1 MSFISNEGVLMGN
14 IGQKIIIIDDESQ
27 IRRFLRVTLTGHGYV
42 VKDVGTGQDGIDAIA
57 VFNPDLVILD
67 LDLPDINGLE
77 VVRQLREWSKV
88 PVIILSVKE
97 LEADKISALDSGAD
111 DYVTK
116 PFAMGE
122 LLARIRAA
130 MRHFAGDKEQPVLQ
144 LEDLSIDFI
153 HRRVSIGDN
162 EIKLT
167 PTEYEIVRNLAINA
181 GKVITHSS
189 LLRTVW
195 GPSREQEV
203 QYLRVY
209 IGQIRRKLERDPSRL
224 RHIITE
230 PGVGYRL
237 L

>member
-1 MSFISNEGVLMGN
+1 MES
-14 IGQKIIIIDDESQ
+14 IGHRILIIEDETQ
-27 IRRFLRVTLTGHGYV
+27 IRRFLRVTLTSHGYN
-42 VKDVGTGQDGIDAIA
+42 VKDVGTGKEGLEAIA
-57 VFNPDLVILD
+57 MFGPSLVILD
-67 LDLPDINGLE
+67 LGLPDIDGLE
-77 VVRQLREWSKV
+77 VVRQIREWSKV

-97 LEADKISALDSGAD
+97 QETDKITALDSGAD

-130 MRHFAGDKEQPVLQ
+130 MRHIVVDGELPLLQFEELAIDLAHRRITIDDKEL
-144 LEDLSIDFI
+144 
-153 HRRVSIGDN
+153 
-162 EIKLT
+162 KLT
-167 PTEYEIVRNLAINA
+167 QTEYEIVRNLAINT
-181 GKVITHSS
+181 GKVMTHRS
-189 LLRTVW
+189 LLCAVW
-195 GPSREQEV
+195 GPAYEMNV

-209 IGQIRRKLERDPSRL
+209 IGQIRRKLERDPSRP

>member
-1 MSFISNEGVLMGN
+1 MKEYEMQNKGPRIL
-14 IGQKIIIIDDESQ
+14 IIDDETQ
-27 IRRFLRVTLTGHGYV
+27 IRRFLRVALTGYGYV
-42 VKDVGTGQDGIDAIA
+42 VKDVGTGKEGLEAIA
-57 VFNPDLVILD
+57 MFGPALVILD
-67 LDLPDINGLE
+67 LGLPDIDGLD

-97 LEADKISALDSGAD
+97 QETDKITALDSGAD

-130 MRHFAGDKEQPVLQ
+130 MRHIAGDEEQPILQ
-144 LEDLSIDFI
+144 FEDLTIDLVHHRISID
-153 HRRVSIGDN
+153 DN

-167 PTEYEIVRNLAINA
+167 QTEYEIVRNLAINA
-181 GKVITHSS
+181 GKVMTHRS

-195 GPSREQEV
+195 GPTYEKEV

-209 IGQIRRKLERDPSRL
+209 IGQIRRKLEHDPSRP

>member
-1 MSFISNEGVLMGN
+1 MENK
-14 IGQKIIIIDDESQ
+14 GQRILIVDDDTQ
-27 IRRFLRVTLTGHGYV
+27 IRRFLRVALTSHGYV
-42 VKDVGTGQDGIDAIA
+42 VKDAKTGREGLEA
-57 VFNPDLVILD
+57 VAMFSPDLVVLD
-67 LDLPDINGLE
+67 IGLPDIDGLD
-77 VVRQLREWSKV
+77 VVRQFREWTKV
-88 PVIILSVKE
+88 PIIILSVKE
-97 LEADKISALDSGAD
+97 QEGDKIMALDLGAD

-116 PFAMGE
+116 PFGMGE

-130 MRHFAGDKEQPVLQ
+130 MRHTMGVEEQPILHF
-144 LEDLSIDFI
+144 EDLTLDLV
-153 HRRVSIGDN
+153 HRRVTRDDH

-167 PTEYEIVRNLAINA
+167 LTEYEIIRNLEINA
-181 GKVITHSS
+181 GKVITHSY

-195 GPSREQEV
+195 GPSYEKEV

-209 IGQIRRKLERDPSRL
+209 IGQIRRKLERDPSRP

>member
-1 MSFISNEGVLMGN
+1 MDTKLPRIL
-14 IGQKIIIIDDESQ
+14 IIDDESQ
-27 IRRFLRVTLTGHGYV
+27 IRRFLRVTLISHGYC
-42 VKDVGTGQDGIDAIA
+42 VKDVGTGKDGLNLITK
-57 VFNPDLVILD
+57 FCPDLVVLD
-67 LDLPDINGLE
+67 LGLPDIDGLD
-77 VVRQLREWSKV
+77 VLCQLRKWSKV
-88 PVIILSVKE
+88 PIIILSVKDQE
-97 LEADKISALDSGAD
+97 TDKMTALDSGAD

-130 MRHFAGDKEQPVLQ
+130 MRRIIGVDEQPVMNF
-144 LEDLSIDFI
+144 EDLTLDLLR
-153 HRRVSIGDN
+153 RRVTRDDH

-167 PTEYEIVRNLAINA
+167 LTEYEILKNLAINA
-181 GKVITHSS
+181 GKVMTHNY
-189 LLRTVW
+189 LLRTIW
-195 GPSREQEV
+195 GPSSEKEL

-209 IGQIRRKLERDPSRL
+209 IGQIRRKLERDPSRP

>member
-1 MSFISNEGVLMGN
+1 MKEYKMENKGPRIL
-14 IGQKIIIIDDESQ
+14 IIDDETQ
-27 IRRFLRVTLTGHGYV
+27 IRRFLRVALTEHGYV
-42 VKDVGTGQDGIDAIA
+42 VKEVATGKAGLDVVAK
-57 VFNPDLVILD
+57 FCPDLVILD
-67 LDLPDINGLE
+67 LGLPDIDGLD

-97 LEADKISALDSGAD
+97 QETDKITALDAGAD

-122 LLARIRAA
+122 LLARIRTA
-130 MRHFAGDKEQPVLQ
+130 MRHNVGDEEQPVLQ
-144 LEDLSIDFI
+144 FEDLSIDLI
-153 HRRVSIGDN
+153 YRRITVDNN

-167 PTEYEIVRNLAINA
+167 LTEYEIVKNLAINA
-181 GKVITHSS
+181 GKVITHRV

-195 GPSREQEV
+195 GPSYENEV

-209 IGQIRRKLERDPSRL
+209 IGQLRRKLEHDPSRPK
-224 RHIITE
+224 HIITE

>member
-1 MSFISNEGVLMGN
+1 MENKGPRIL
-14 IGQKIIIIDDESQ
+14 IIDDERQ
-27 IRRFLRVTLTGHGYV
+27 IRRFLRVALASHGYI
-42 VKDVGTGQDGIDAIA
+42 VKDVGTGKEGVDTVA
-57 VFNPDLVILD
+57 VFSPDLVVLD
-67 LDLPDINGLE
+67 LGLPDIDGLD
-77 VVRQLREWSKV
+77 VVRQLREWTTV
-88 PVIILSVKE
+88 PIIILSVKE
-97 LEADKISALDSGAD
+97 QENDKITALDCGAD

-116 PFAMGE
+116 PFGMGE

-130 MRHFAGDKEQPVLQ
+130 MRHTVKVDEQPILQ
-144 LEDLSIDFI
+144 FDDLTLDLL
-153 HRRVSIGDN
+153 HRRVLRDGH

-167 PTEYEIVRNLAINA
+167 LTEYEIVKNLAMNA
-181 GKVITHSS
+181 GKVITHSY

-195 GPSREQEV
+195 GPSYEKEV

-209 IGQIRRKLERDPSRL
+209 IGQIRRKLERDPSRP

>member
-1 MSFISNEGVLMGN
+1 MENKGPRIL
-14 IGQKIIIIDDESQ
+14 IIDDETQ
-27 IRRFLRVTLTGHGYV
+27 IRRFLRVALTGHGYI
-42 VKDVGTGQDGIDAIA
+42 VKEVGTGKAGLDVVAK
-57 VFNPDLVILD
+57 FSPDLIILD
-67 LDLPDINGLE
+67 LGLPDIDGLD

-97 LEADKISALDSGAD
+97 QETDKITALDAGAD

-130 MRHFAGDKEQPVLQ
+130 MRHNVGEEEQPVLQ
-144 LEDLSIDFI
+144 FEDLSIDLI
-153 HRRVSIGDN
+153 YRRITVDDN

-167 PTEYEIVRNLAINA
+167 LTEYEIVKNLAINA
-181 GKVITHSS
+181 GKVITHRS
-189 LLRTVW
+189 LLRAVW
-195 GPSREQEV
+195 GPSYEKEV

-209 IGQIRRKLERDPSRL
+209 IGQIRRKLERDPSRP

>member
-1 MSFISNEGVLMGN
+1 MENNGPRIL
-14 IGQKIIIIDDESQ
+14 IIDDETQ
-27 IRRFLRVTLTGHGYV
+27 IRRFLRVALTSHGYT
-42 VKDVGTGQDGIDAIA
+42 VKDVRTGNEGLDAVA
-57 VFNPDLVILD
+57 MFSPDLVILD
-67 LDLPDINGLE
+67 LGLPDIDGLE

-88 PVIILSVKE
+88 PIIILSVKE
-97 LEADKISALDSGAD
+97 QEKVKITALDSGAD

-116 PFAMGE
+116 PFGMGE

-130 MRHFAGDKEQPVLQ
+130 MRHIAGVEEQPILQ
-144 LEDLSIDFI
+144 FGDLTIDFV
-153 HRRVSIGDN
+153 HRRITRDDN

-167 PTEYEIVRNLAINA
+167 LTEYEIVRNLAINA
-181 GKVITHSS
+181 GKVITHRS
-189 LLRTVW
+189 LLRAVW
-195 GPSREQEV
+195 GPSYENEV

-209 IGQIRRKLERDPSRL
+209 IGQIRRKLERDPSRP

>member
-1 MSFISNEGVLMGN
+1 MKVIDMES
-14 IGQKIIIIDDESQ
+14 IGHRILIIEDETQ
-27 IRRFLRVTLTGHGYV
+27 IRRFLRVTLTSHGYN
-42 VKDVGTGQDGIDAIA
+42 VKDVGTGKEGLEAIA
-57 VFNPDLVILD
+57 MFGPSLVILD
-67 LDLPDINGLE
+67 LGLPDIDGLE
-77 VVRQLREWSKV
+77 VVRQIREWSKV

-97 LEADKISALDSGAD
+97 QETDKITALDSGAD

-130 MRHFAGDKEQPVLQ
+130 MRHIVVDGELPLLQFEELAIDLAHRRITIDDKEL
-144 LEDLSIDFI
+144 
-153 HRRVSIGDN
+153 
-162 EIKLT
+162 KLT
-167 PTEYEIVRNLAINA
+167 QTEYEIVRNLAINT
-181 GKVITHSS
+181 GKVMTHRS
-189 LLRTVW
+189 LLCAVW
-195 GPSREQEV
+195 GPAYEMNV

-209 IGQIRRKLERDPSRL
+209 IGQIRRKLERDPSRP

>member
-1 MSFISNEGVLMGN
+1 MGN
-14 IGQKIIIIDDESQ
+14 NGPRILIIDDETQ
-27 IRRFLRVTLTGHGYV
+27 ICRFLRVALTGHGYV
-42 VKDVGTGQDGIDAIA
+42 VKDVGTGKEGLDEIA
-57 VFNPDLVILD
+57 MFAPDLVILD
-67 LDLPDINGLE
+67 LELPDIDGLE
-77 VVRQLREWSKV
+77 VVRQLREWSSV
-88 PVIILSVKE
+88 PVIVLSVKE
-97 LEADKISALDSGAD
+97 QETDKISALDFGAD

-130 MRHFAGDKEQPVLQ
+130 MRHISGDKEQPVLQ
-144 LEDLSIDFI
+144 FEDLSIDLV
-153 HRRVSIGDN
+153 HRRITVDDH

-167 PTEYEIVRNLAINA
+167 QTEYEIVRNLAINA
-181 GKVITHSS
+181 GKVLTHRL

-195 GPSREQEV
+195 GSSYEKEV

-209 IGQIRRKLERDPSRL
+209 IGQIRRKLEHDPSRP
-224 RHIITE
+224 RHIMTE

>member
-1 MSFISNEGVLMGN
+1 MENKGPRIL
-14 IGQKIIIIDDESQ
+14 IIDDETQ

-42 VKDVGTGQDGIDAIA
+42 VKDVGTGQEGLDAVA
-57 VFNPDLVILD
+57 RFSPDLIVLD
-67 LDLPDINGLE
+67 LGLPDINGLDI
-77 VVRQLREWSKV
+77 VRQLREWSKV
-88 PVIILSVKE
+88 PVIILSVKGQE
-97 LEADKISALDSGAD
+97 TDKITVLDAGAD

-130 MRHFAGDKEQPVLQ
+130 MRHIAGTDEQPVLQ
-144 LEDLSIDFI
+144 FDDLAIDLV
-153 HRRVSIGDN
+153 HRRITVEDD

-167 PTEYEIVRNLAINA
+167 PTEYEIVKNLAINA
-181 GKVITHSS
+181 GKVMTHRA
-189 LLRTVW
+189 LLHTVW
-195 GPSREQEV
+195 GPSYENES

-209 IGQIRRKLERDPSRL
+209 VAQIRRKLESDPSRP
-224 RHIITE
+224 RHIMTE

>member
-1 MSFISNEGVLMGN
+1 MENKGPRIL
-14 IGQKIIIIDDESQ
+14 IIDDETQ
-27 IRRFLRVTLTGHGYV
+27 IRRFLRVALTSHGYV
-42 VKDVGTGQDGIDAIA
+42 VNDVGTGKEGLDAVA
-57 VFNPDLVILD
+57 VFSPDLVVLD
-67 LDLPDINGLE
+67 LGLPDMDGLE
-77 VVRQLREWSKV
+77 VVHQLREWSKV

-97 LEADKISALDSGAD
+97 QENDKITALDSGAD

-116 PFAMGE
+116 PFGMGE

-130 MRHFAGDKEQPVLQ
+130 MRHIGGEEQQPIL
-144 LEDLSIDFI
+144 LFKDLAIDLV
-153 HRRVSIGDN
+153 HRRITIEDN

-167 PTEYEIVRNLAINA
+167 LTEYEIVKNLAINA
-181 GKVITHSS
+181 GKVMTHRS
-189 LLRTVW
+189 LLRAVW
-195 GPSREQEV
+195 GPSYESEV

-209 IGQIRRKLERDPSRL
+209 IGQIRRKLERDPSRP

>member
-1 MSFISNEGVLMGN
+1 MAKKGPRIL
-14 IGQKIIIIDDESQ
+14 IIDDETQ

-42 VKDVGTGQDGIDAIA
+42 VKDVGTGKEGLDAIA
-57 VFNPDLVILD
+57 MFGPDLVVLD
-67 LDLPDINGLE
+67 LGLPDINGLD
-77 VVRQLREWSKV
+77 VVRELREWSKV
-88 PVIILSVKE
+88 PVIILSVKGQE
-97 LEADKISALDSGAD
+97 TDKIAVLDAGAD

-130 MRHFAGDKEQPVLQ
+130 MRHITGTPVLQ
-144 LEDLSIDFI
+144 FDDLVIDLV
-153 HRRVSIGDN
+153 HRRITVEDD

-167 PTEYEIVRNLAINA
+167 PIEYEIVKNLAINA
-181 GKVITHSS
+181 GKVMTQSS
-189 LLRTVW
+189 LFRAVW
-195 GPSREQEV
+195 GPAHEMNV

-209 IGQIRRKLERDPSRL
+209 MGQIRRKLEHDPSRP
-224 RHIITE
+224 RHMMTE

>member
-1 MSFISNEGVLMGN
+1 MENKGPRIL
-14 IGQKIIIIDDESQ
+14 IIDDETQ

-42 VKDVGTGQDGIDAIA
+42 VKDVGTGKEGLDVVAK
-57 VFNPDLVILD
+57 FSPDLVVLD
-67 LDLPDINGLE
+67 LGLPDIDGLD

-97 LEADKISALDSGAD
+97 HETDKIAALDAGAD

-116 PFAMGE
+116 PFGMGE

-130 MRHFAGDKEQPVLQ
+130 MRHIAGADEQPVLQ
-144 LEDLSIDFI
+144 FDDLIIDLI
-153 HRRVSIGDN
+153 HRRITVDDN

-167 PTEYEIVRNLAINA
+167 LTEYEIVKNLAINA
-181 GKVITHSS
+181 GKVITHRA

-195 GPSREQEV
+195 GPSYENEV

-209 IGQIRRKLERDPSRL
+209 IGQIRRKLERDPSRP
-224 RHIITE
+224 RHMITE

>member
-1 MSFISNEGVLMGN
+1 MDSKGPRIL
-14 IGQKIIIIDDESQ
+14 IIDDETQ
-27 IRRFLRVTLTGHGYV
+27 IRRFLRVTLTSHGYF
-42 VKDVGTGQDGIDAIA
+42 VKDSGTGKEGLDEVA
-57 VFNPDLVILD
+57 VFGPDLVILD
-67 LDLPDINGLE
+67 LGLPDIDGLE
-77 VVRQLREWSKV
+77 VVRLLREWSKV
-88 PVIILSVKE
+88 PIIILSAKE
-97 LEADKISALDSGAD
+97 QETDKIAALDSGAD

-116 PFAMGE
+116 PFGMGE

-130 MRHFAGDKEQPVLQ
+130 MRHIAGGEEQPILQ
-144 LEDLSIDFI
+144 FEDLTIDLA
-153 HRRVSIGDN
+153 HRRITIDEK

-167 PTEYEIVRNLAINA
+167 PIEYEIVKNLAINA
-181 GKVITHSS
+181 GKVITHRY

-195 GPSREQEV
+195 GPSYETDI

-209 IGQIRRKLERDPSRL
+209 MGQIRRKLERDPSRP

>member
-1 MSFISNEGVLMGN
+1 MQNKGPRIL
-14 IGQKIIIIDDESQ
+14 IIDDETQ
-27 IRRFLRVTLTGHGYV
+27 IRRFLRVALTGHGYD
-42 VKDVGTGQDGIDAIA
+42 VKDVGTGKEGLEAIA
-57 VFNPDLVILD
+57 MFGPALVILD
-67 LDLPDINGLE
+67 LGLPDINGLE

-97 LEADKISALDSGAD
+97 QETDKITALDSGAD

-116 PFAMGE
+116 PFALGE

-130 MRHFAGDKEQPVLQ
+130 MRHIAGDEEQPVLQ
-144 LEDLSIDFI
+144 FEDLTIDLVHRRISID
-153 HRRVSIGDN
+153 DN

-167 PTEYEIVRNLAINA
+167 QTEYELVRNLAINA
-181 GKVITHSS
+181 GKVMTHRS

-195 GPSREQEV
+195 GPSYEKEV

-209 IGQIRRKLERDPSRL
+209 IGQIRRKLEHDPSRP

>member
-1 MSFISNEGVLMGN
+1 MRVFELGN
-14 IGQKIIIIDDESQ
+14 IGPRILIIDDETQ
-27 IRRFLRVTLTGHGYV
+27 IRRFLRVALTSHGYV
-42 VKDVGTGQDGIDAIA
+42 VKDVGTGQEGLDEIA
-57 VFNPDLVILD
+57 MFAPDLVILD
-67 LDLPDINGLE
+67 LGLPDLDGLE
-77 VVRQLREWSKV
+77 VVRLLREWSKV

-97 LEADKISALDSGAD
+97 QETDKISALDFGAD

-130 MRHFAGDKEQPVLQ
+130 MRHIAGDKEQPVLQ
-144 LEDLSIDFI
+144 FEDLSIDLV
-153 HRRVSIGDN
+153 HRRITVGDH

-167 PTEYEIVRNLAINA
+167 QTEYEIVKNLAINA
-181 GKVITHSS
+181 GKVLTHRS

-195 GPSREQEV
+195 GPSYEKEV

-209 IGQIRRKLERDPSRL
+209 IGQIRRKLEHDPSRP
-224 RHIITE
+224 RHIMTE

>member
-1 MSFISNEGVLMGN
+1 MKQRIL
-14 IGQKIIIIDDESQ
+14 IIDDEMQ
-27 IRRFLRVTLTGHGYV
+27 IRRFLRVALMSHGYV
-42 VKDVGTGQDGIDAIA
+42 VKDVGTGREGLDEVAM
-57 VFNPDLVILD
+57 FSPDLVILD
-67 LDLPDINGLE
+67 LGLPDIDGLE

-97 LEADKISALDSGAD
+97 QENDKITALDSGAD

-116 PFAMGE
+116 PFGMGE

-130 MRHFAGDKEQPVLQ
+130 MRHIAGDEEQPVLQ
-144 LEDLSIDFI
+144 FKDLIIDLA
-153 HRRVSIGDN
+153 HRRITIDDQ

-167 PTEYEIVRNLAINA
+167 QTEYEIVRNLAINA
-181 GKVITHSS
+181 GKVLTHRS
-189 LLRTVW
+189 LLRAVW
-195 GPSREQEV
+195 GPAYEKEV

-209 IGQIRRKLERDPSRL
+209 IGQIRRKLERDPSRPN
-224 RHIITE
+224 HIITE

>member
-1 MSFISNEGVLMGN
+1 MGN
-14 IGQKIIIIDDESQ
+14 IGPRILIIDDETQ

-42 VKDVGTGQDGIDAIA
+42 VKDVGTGQEGLDAVA
-57 VFNPDLVILD
+57 MFSPDLVILD
-67 LDLPDINGLE
+67 LGLPDIDGLE

-97 LEADKISALDSGAD
+97 QETDKITALDAGAD

-130 MRHFAGDKEQPVLQ
+130 MRHVAGDEEQPVLQ
-144 LEDLSIDFI
+144 FKDLSIDLV
-153 HRRVSIGDN
+153 HRRISIDDN

-167 PTEYEIVRNLAINA
+167 LTEYEILRNLAINA
-181 GKVITHSS
+181 GKVMTHSS

-195 GPSREQEV
+195 GPSHEKEV

-209 IGQIRRKLERDPSRL
+209 IGQIRRKLERDPSRP

-230 PGVGYRL
+230 PGLGYRL

>member
-1 MSFISNEGVLMGN
+1 MENK
-14 IGQKIIIIDDESQ
+14 GQRILIIDDDTQ
-27 IRRFLRVTLTGHGYV
+27 IRRFLRVALTSHGYV
-42 VKDVGTGQDGIDAIA
+42 VKDARTGSEGLEA
-57 VFNPDLVILD
+57 VAMFSPDLVVLD
-67 LDLPDINGLE
+67 LGLPDINGLD
-77 VVRQLREWSKV
+77 VVRQLREWTKV
-88 PVIILSVKE
+88 PIIILSVKE
-97 LEADKISALDSGAD
+97 QESDKITALDLGAD

-116 PFAMGE
+116 PFGMGE

-130 MRHFAGDKEQPVLQ
+130 MRHTIRVEEQPVLHF
-144 LEDLSIDFI
+144 EDLTLDLL
-153 HRRVSIGDN
+153 HRRVTKDDH

-167 PTEYEIVRNLAINA
+167 LTEYEIMKNLAINA
-181 GKVITHSS
+181 GKVITHGY

-195 GPSREQEV
+195 GPSYEKEV

-209 IGQIRRKLERDPSRL
+209 IGQIRRKLERDPSRP

>member
-1 MSFISNEGVLMGN
+1 MGN
-14 IGQKIIIIDDESQ
+14 VGPRILIIDDETQ
-27 IRRFLRVTLTGHGYV
+27 IRRFLRVTLTSHGYA
-42 VKDVGTGQDGIDAIA
+42 VKDVGTGKEGLDAIA
-57 VFNPDLVILD
+57 MFSPDLVILD
-67 LDLPDINGLE
+67 LGLPDLDGLE

-97 LEADKISALDSGAD
+97 QEADKITALDSGAD

-130 MRHFAGDKEQPVLQ
+130 MRHFVEDKEQPILQ
-144 LEDLSIDFI
+144 FEDLTIDLV
-153 HRRVSIGDN
+153 HRRITVDDH

-167 PTEYEIVRNLAINA
+167 QTEYEIVRNLAINA
-181 GKVITHSS
+181 GKVITHRS
-189 LLRTVW
+189 LLRAVW
-195 GPSREQEV
+195 GPSCEKEV

-209 IGQIRRKLERDPSRL
+209 IGQIRRKLERDPSRPK
-224 RHIITE
+224 HIITE

>member
-1 MSFISNEGVLMGN
+1 MKVFEMGN
-14 IGQKIIIIDDESQ
+14 VGPRILIIDDETQ
-27 IRRFLRVTLTGHGYV
+27 IRRFLRVTLTSHGYA
-42 VKDVGTGQDGIDAIA
+42 VKDVGTGKEGLDAIA
-57 VFNPDLVILD
+57 MFSPDLVILD
-67 LDLPDINGLE
+67 LGLPDLDGLE

-97 LEADKISALDSGAD
+97 QEADKITALDSGAD

-130 MRHFAGDKEQPVLQ
+130 MRHFVEDKEQPILQ
-144 LEDLSIDFI
+144 FEDLTIDLV
-153 HRRVSIGDN
+153 HRRITVDDH

-167 PTEYEIVRNLAINA
+167 QTEYEIVRNLAINA
-181 GKVITHSS
+181 GKVITHRS
-189 LLRTVW
+189 LLRAVW
-195 GPSREQEV
+195 GPSCEKEV

-209 IGQIRRKLERDPSRL
+209 IGQIRRKLERDPSRPK
-224 RHIITE
+224 HIITE

>member
-1 MSFISNEGVLMGN
+1 MENKGPRIL
-14 IGQKIIIIDDESQ
+14 IIDDEIP
-27 IRRFLRVTLTGHGYV
+27 IRRFLRVALTSHGYV
-42 VKDVGTGQDGIDAIA
+42 VKDVGTGREGLKEAA
-57 VFNPDLVILD
+57 VISPDLVILD
-67 LDLPDINGLE
+67 LGLPDIDGIE
-77 VVRQLREWSKV
+77 VVCQLREWSKV

-97 LEADKISALDSGAD
+97 QEADKIKALDSGAD

-130 MRHFAGDKEQPVLQ
+130 LRHAVGVCEEPVLRFN
-144 LEDLSIDFI
+144 DLIIDLA
-153 HRRVSIGDN
+153 HRQIKVAGA

-167 PTEYEIVRNLAINA
+167 PTEYELMKNLAINA
-181 GKVITHSS
+181 GKVLTHKF
-189 LLRTVW
+189 LLRAVW
-195 GPSREQEV
+195 GPAYENDI

-209 IGQIRRKLERDPSRL
+209 MGQIRRKLESDPSRP
-224 RHIITE
+224 RHVITE

>member
-1 MSFISNEGVLMGN
+1 MENK
-14 IGQKIIIIDDESQ
+14 GQRILIIDDDTQ
-27 IRRFLRVTLTGHGYV
+27 IRRFLRVALTSHGYV
-42 VKDVGTGQDGIDAIA
+42 VKDARTGSEGLETVAM
-57 VFNPDLVILD
+57 FSPDLVVLD
-67 LDLPDINGLE
+67 LGLPDIDGLD
-77 VVRQLREWSKV
+77 VVRQLREWTKV
-88 PVIILSVKE
+88 PIIILSVKE
-97 LEADKISALDSGAD
+97 QESDKITALDFGAD

-116 PFAMGE
+116 PFGMGE

-130 MRHFAGDKEQPVLQ
+130 MRHTVGVEEEPVLHF
-144 LEDLSIDFI
+144 EDLTLDLL
-153 HRRVSIGDN
+153 HRRVTRDDH

-167 PTEYEIVRNLAINA
+167 LTEYEIVKNLAINA
-181 GKVITHSS
+181 GKVMTHSY

-195 GPSREQEV
+195 GPSYEKEV

-209 IGQIRRKLERDPSRL
+209 IGQIRRKLERDPSRP

>member
-1 MSFISNEGVLMGN
+1 MGN
-14 IGQKIIIIDDESQ
+14 IGTRILIIDDETQ
-27 IRRFLRVTLTGHGYV
+27 IRRFLRVALTSHGYV
-42 VKDVGTGQDGIDAIA
+42 VKDVGTGKEGLDEIA
-57 VFNPDLVILD
+57 MFAPDLVILD
-67 LDLPDINGLE
+67 LGLPDIDGLE

-97 LEADKISALDSGAD
+97 QETDKISALDFGAD

-130 MRHFAGDKEQPVLQ
+130 MRHIAGDKEQPVMQ
-144 LEDLSIDFI
+144 FEDLRIDLV
-153 HRRVSIGDN
+153 HRRITVDDH

-167 PTEYEIVRNLAINA
+167 QTEYEIVRNLAINA
-181 GKVITHSS
+181 GKVLTHRS

-195 GPSREQEV
+195 GPSYEKEV

-209 IGQIRRKLERDPSRL
+209 IGQIRRKLEHDPSRP
-224 RHIITE
+224 RHIMTE

>member
-1 MSFISNEGVLMGN
+1 MENKGPRIL
-14 IGQKIIIIDDESQ
+14 IIDDEIP
-27 IRRFLRVTLTGHGYV
+27 IRRFLRVALASHGYV
-42 VKDVGTGQDGIDAIA
+42 VKDVGTGREGLKEAA
-57 VFNPDLVILD
+57 VISPDLVILD
-67 LDLPDINGLE
+67 LGLPDIDGIE
-77 VVRQLREWSKV
+77 VVCQLREWSKV

-97 LEADKISALDSGAD
+97 QEADKIKALDSGAD

-130 MRHFAGDKEQPVLQ
+130 LRHAVGVCEEPVLRFD
-144 LEDLSIDFI
+144 DLIIDLA
-153 HRRVSIGDN
+153 HRQIKVAGA

-167 PTEYEIVRNLAINA
+167 PTEYELMKNLAINA
-181 GKVITHSS
+181 GKVLTHKF
-189 LLRTVW
+189 LLRAVW
-195 GPSREQEV
+195 GPAYENDI

-209 IGQIRRKLERDPSRL
+209 MGQIRRKLESDPSRP
-224 RHIITE
+224 RHVITE